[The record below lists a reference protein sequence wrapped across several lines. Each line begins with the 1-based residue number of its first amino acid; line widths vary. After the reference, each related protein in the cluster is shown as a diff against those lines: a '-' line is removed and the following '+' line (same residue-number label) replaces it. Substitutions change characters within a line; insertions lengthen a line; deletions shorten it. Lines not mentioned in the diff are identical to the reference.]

1 MQDTRSLRVAAAA
14 RPTSAPSALVILLV
28 ILLAVLLSATLGT
41 GAAHAEENGDEPVT
55 VTNDELEAIRAIDP
69 EVYEKRVQRAINAH
83 RAKKDLAP
91 VKANSCADTLAERWG
106 KHLATNMEF
115 YHQPLDPFFDNCE
128 ARYAGETLAK
138 GTITPRQL
146 VRLWMDSPSHK
157 AILMSRHPNRVG
169 IGAHLDSNG
178 TWVVAAGFIKR

>member
-1 MQDTRSLRVAAAA
+1 MQDTRSLRAAAV
-14 RPTSAPSALVILLV
+14 RPAPAPSALAALLV

-41 GAAHAEENGDEPVT
+41 GAARAEESSDEPAT
-55 VTNDELEAIRAIDP
+55 VTNDTLEAIRAIDP
-69 EVYEKRVQRAINAH
+69 EVYEKRVQRAINAR

-115 YHQPLDPFFDNCE
+115 YHQPLDPFFDRCG
-128 ARYAGETLAK
+128 ARYAGETLAR
-138 GTITPRQL
+138 GTLTPKQL
-146 VRLWMDSPSHK
+146 VRLWMQSPSHK

-178 TWVVAAGFIKR
+178 RWVVAAGFIKR